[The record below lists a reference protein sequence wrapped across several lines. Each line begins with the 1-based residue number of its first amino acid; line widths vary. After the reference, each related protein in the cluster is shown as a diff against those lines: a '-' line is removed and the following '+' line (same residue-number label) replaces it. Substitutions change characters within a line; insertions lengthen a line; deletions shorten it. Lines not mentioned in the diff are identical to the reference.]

1 MEARRWPVVLVAAA
15 VLALAGAA
23 PAWALPD
30 SAYFKH
36 RAWFNAS
43 IEGTYVAHGT
53 EERQCSREVGPD
65 QFEQFTVTR
74 TEDETLRFKSV
85 RPVRLEADQYR
96 GGDIGAGSL
105 GRRTPVAVTT
115 TKTLTTTAVCDPNHP
130 DPVCG
135 TKHLNFG
142 ISLIARSSPLRLYYD
157 FNDGAV
163 IFPDDPFDAECS
175 VSHMPWWGKVGN
187 TVSAR
192 MSGRK
197 LFNTR
202 LRHLTLK
209 GALGKP
215 TASGRYDLTFA
226 VTLVRTH
233 R

>member
-1 MEARRWPVVLVAAA
+1 VLLAAA
-15 VLALAGAA
+15 LLSLLAAA
-23 PAWALPD
+23 PAAARLPD

-53 EERQCSREVGPD
+53 EQRQCSRQVGPD

-74 TEDETLRFKSV
+74 TEDETLHFKSL
-85 RPVRLEADQYR
+85 RPVRLEADQYL
-96 GGDIGAGSL
+96 GGNIGAGSL

-115 TKTLTTTAVCDPNHP
+115 TKTLTTTAMCDPDRP

-135 TKHLNFG
+135 TKQLNFG
-142 ISLIARSSPLRLYYD
+142 ISLISRDSPLRLYYD

-175 VSHMPWWGKVGN
+175 VSFMPWWGKVGN
-187 TVSAR
+187 SVSAR

-202 LRHLTLK
+202 LRRFTLR

-226 VTLVRTH
+226 VTLVRAH